1 MRRAVAAIV
10 AALRRCAAAA
20 GRCSRPICRRAPATC
35 SRRRRQRRR
44 ASRGSEADLSIG
56 RPDLAPGLDTERIAV
71 LKGRQLDYYRGAQ
84 WGGRATEVVQTL
96 LVDSFEDQQLFRSV
110 TSEQSRVSSEYVLDV
125 SVRDFQAEYASD
137 NDAPTAH
144 VTILGRLIRVTDRQL
159 VETFAATAQS
169 KAADNRLSAVAA
181 AFETAAHKVVLELA
195 QKTAAAIAADAEQAP
210 QQRKAPTCRSGFSPT
225 LYQVLSPVAS
235 INRYLQYRPLS
246 SSRYAPNAAVYSVPG
261 GPSLFHRRSK

>member
-1 MRRAVAAIV
+1 MRRAVLV
-10 AALRRCAAAA
+10 ATVLACGGCGSLLETKLPA
-20 GRCSRPICRRAPATC
+20 STSYVLAPAPA
-35 SRRRRQRRR
+35 
-44 ASRGSEADLSIG
+44 ASAGVARSDADLSIG

-84 WGGRATEVVQTL
+84 WSGRATELVQTL
-96 LVDSFEDQQLFRSV
+96 MVDSFEDQQLFRSV
-110 TSEQSRVSSEYVLDV
+110 TSEQTRVSSEYVLDV

-169 KAADNRLSAVAA
+169 KASDNRLSAVAA

-195 QKTAAAIAADAEQAP
+195 QKTAAAIAADMS
-210 QQRKAPTCRSGFSPT
+210 KAKPEGTN
-225 LYQVLSPVAS
+225 L
-235 INRYLQYRPLS
+235 
-246 SSRYAPNAAVYSVPG
+246 
-261 GPSLFHRRSK
+261 